1 MTDPTGANPPRDD
14 DPNGAQPDGQQPTA
28 PSYGQEPP
36 AQPYGQEPPAQP
48 YGQEPPAQPY
58 GQEPA
63 GQPYGQEPPAQPYG
77 QQPPAQPY
85 GQQPPAEPYGQ
96 QPPAQQPYGQPT
108 GQPYGQPTGQPY
120 GQPTGQPYGQPTGQP
135 YDAQQPYATG
145 GYQAPVSAG
154 SAIGDGFS
162 WAWNKFTRNA
172 GPLIGGLAVYG
183 AALVVL
189 SLILFGLIIGGTVAA
204 TDQYG
209 NLRPGAAGAALTGW
223 LFFIAL
229 VLLFSVFVQAAVVRV
244 TTEIMQTGRT
254 TFASFFRIERFGTVL
269 LAALLVGIGTSIGSL
284 LFYVGAIV
292 FGFFAQFTLF
302 YVIDKGLGAIDAIK
316 ASFQLAARNF
326 GTAALLYLV
335 VLVAGSIGGALCG
348 IGALVTTPLA
358 MLISGFVF
366 RRLHGEA
373 VAA

>member
-1 MTDPTGANPPRDD
+1 MTDPTGATPPRDD
-14 DPNGAQPDGQQPTA
+14 DPQGVQPPQGEPQQPSAAPQDPYGQPPQPYGAQPPT
-28 PSYGQEPP
+28 PEQ
-36 AQPYGQEPPAQP
+36 
-48 YGQEPPAQPY
+48 
-58 GQEPA
+58 
-63 GQPYGQEPPAQPYG
+63 QPYG

-85 GQQPPAEPYGQ
+85 AQQPYGATPPPAPEQQPYGQ
-96 QPPAQQPYGQPT
+96 QPPAQPY
-108 GQPYGQPTGQPY
+108 
-120 GQPTGQPYGQPTGQP
+120 
-135 YDAQQPYATG
+135 AQQPYGAPQQPYG
-145 GYQAPVSAG
+145 APVGYAQPVSAG
-154 SAIGDGFS
+154 SAIGDGFP
-162 WAWNKFTRNA
+162 WAWNKFIQNA

-189 SLILFGLIIGGTVAA
+189 AIIFFSIIIGGTVAS
-204 TDQYG
+204 TDAYG
-209 NLRPGAAGAALTGW
+209 NVRPGAAGAALVGW

-269 LAALLVGIGTSIGSL
+269 LAALLVGVGTAVGSL
-284 LFYVGAIV
+284 VLYVGAIV

-302 YVIDKGLGAIDAIK
+302 YVIDKGLGAWDGLK

-335 VLVAGSIGGALCG
+335 VLVASSIGGSLCG

-358 MLISGFVF
+358 MLLSGFVF
-366 RRLHGEA
+366 RRLHGEG